1 MASRAI
7 PRFLYPARNNAA
19 QLFLRKSCAKVR
31 ARWIHLPW
39 NRSNAAKP
47 VRSSASVGLRP
58 AIGFRIP
65 RLRFEVRLT
74 ALLFLLAL
82 PTLILASVALYLRHA
97 PILVW
102 MGVLS
107 ALSVLLAFLGS
118 AAFRHIVRPLQTLS
132 NVVAA
137 LRENE
142 YSFRA
147 REIGQ
152 GDALGDLA
160 AQINEL
166 ASDLRVRRHRESET
180 FALLERVV
188 ESMDL
193 PVLAF
198 DAAEDLQLTNPAAR
212 KMLQLSADA
221 VLHRS
226 ASSLG
231 LKDILD
237 CPDNSIAT
245 LTMHGREGRWM
256 VRRSRFYQN
265 GMPHTLLL
273 LSDVSGVLREQER
286 QAWQRLIRVLA
297 HEVNN
302 SLTPIK
308 SIAGS
313 LRLRVMRLHA
323 VQTMDA
329 TNPLEGPKPAVNPVD
344 MEHGL
349 AIIEE
354 RAESL
359 NRFLQAYSQ
368 LAKLPPPVKATF
380 AAAPLLE
387 RVCHLETRLQT
398 ALQVSGGTEIY
409 ADAAQLEQ
417 ALINLVRNAVD
428 ATMQAHDDKTA
439 AHVVVFC
446 KRQSNSVVIQVED
459 NGTGLANPANLF
471 VPLYT
476 TKPGGMGVGLILALQ
491 IIEAHGGTLTLANR
505 SDALGC
511 RAEIRL
517 PAAP

>member
-1 MASRAI
+1 MASSAAKR
-7 PRFLYPARNNAA
+7 ARNSPAA
-19 QLFLRKSCAKVR
+19 Q
-31 ARWIHLPW
+31 P
-39 NRSNAAKP
+39 
-47 VRSSASVGLRP
+47 RP
-58 AIGFRIP
+58 TIGFKIP
-65 RLRFEVRLT
+65 RLRFEVRLA
-74 ALLFLLAL
+74 ALLAALAIPTLVLASIALYLWHASILAWVAVLVVLLLAL
-82 PTLILASVALYLRHA
+82 
-97 PILVW
+97 VW
-102 MGVLS
+102 
-107 ALSVLLAFLGS
+107 LGS
-118 AAFRHIVRPLQTLS
+118 TIFHHIVRPLQTLS

-166 ASDLRVRRHRESET
+166 AGDLRVRRHRESET

-188 ESMDL
+188 ESMEL
-193 PVLAF
+193 PVFAF
-198 DAAEDLQLTNPAAR
+198 NAAAELQLTNPAAR
-212 KMLQLSADA
+212 KLLHLSLNSM
-221 VLHRS
+221 LHRS
-226 ASSLG
+226 ADSLG
-231 LKDILD
+231 LMELLD
-237 CPDNSIAT
+237 CADNSVVT

-256 VRRSRFYQN
+256 VRRSKFYQE

-313 LRLRVMRLHA
+313 LRSRMMRNFAAPPTDLMSLIEA
-323 VQTMDA
+323 PRQ
-329 TNPLEGPKPAVNPVD
+329 EVNPVD
-344 MEHGL
+344 LEHGL

-368 LAKLPPPVKATF
+368 LAKLPPPVKSVS

-387 RVCHLETRLQT
+387 RICHLETRAKV
-398 ALQVSGGTEIY
+398 ALEIAENLDIY

-428 ATMQAHDDKTA
+428 AAMQAHEDKSAVRVT
-439 AHVVVFC
+439 VVC
-446 KRQSNSVVIQVED
+446 TRNSDSIVILVED
-459 NGTGLANPANLF
+459 NGAGLANPANLF

-491 IIEAHGGTLTLANR
+491 IIEAHGGALTVANR
-505 SDALGC
+505 NDGPGC
-511 RAEIRL
+511 RAEVQL
-517 PAAP
+517 PVLSDDAILSDPSS

>member
-1 MASRAI
+1 MVSS
-7 PRFLYPARNNAA
+7 AA
-19 QLFLRKSCAKVR
+19 KR
-31 ARWIHLPW
+31 ARP
-39 NRSNAAKP
+39 A
-47 VRSSASVGLRP
+47 ASVRP
-58 AIGFRIP
+58 RPSIGFRVP
-65 RLRFEVRLT
+65 RLRFEVRLA
-74 ALLFLLAL
+74 ALLVLFAL
-82 PTLILASVALYLRHA
+82 PALILGTVALVLWHA
-97 PILVW
+97 SIVVW
-102 MGVLS
+102 LS
-107 ALSVLLAFLGS
+107 ALAVLLLLLASLGS
-118 AAFRHIVRPLQTLS
+118 AVFRHIVRPLQTLS

-166 ASDLRVRRHRESET
+166 AGDLRLRRHRESET

-193 PVLAF
+193 PVFAF
-198 DAAEDLQLTNPAAR
+198 NAAAELQLTNPAAR
-212 KMLQLSADA
+212 KMLQLPADSM
-221 VLHRS
+221 LHRS

-231 LKDILD
+231 LTELLD
-237 CPDNSIAT
+237 CADNSVVT

-256 VRRSRFYQN
+256 VRRSKFYQN

-286 QAWQRLIRVLA
+286 QAWRRLIRVLA

-313 LRLRVMRLHA
+313 LRSRMMRIY
-323 VQTMDA
+323 A
-329 TNPLEGPKPAVNPVD
+329 TQATDGMSQSVGAKQEVNPVD

-368 LAKLPPPVKATF
+368 LAKLPPPVKTMF

-387 RVCHLETRLQT
+387 RVCHLETRAKIVLEV
-398 ALQVSGGTEIY
+398 ADDLKIY

-428 ATMQAHDDKTA
+428 AALQPHDDKTA
-439 AHVVVFC
+439 TRVVVVC
-446 KRQSNSVVIQVED
+446 ERQSDRIVIQVED
-459 NGTGLANPANLF
+459 NGTGLANPANIF

-491 IIEAHGGTLTLANR
+491 IIEGHGGTLTLENR
-505 SDALGC
+505 TDGSGC
-511 RAEIRL
+511 CAEIHL
-517 PAAP
+517 PVLSVDSILADSSS

>member
-1 MASRAI
+1 MVS
-7 PRFLYPARNNAA
+7 
-19 QLFLRKSCAKVR
+19 S
-31 ARWIHLPW
+31 
-39 NRSNAAKP
+39 AAKRA
-47 VRSSASVGLRP
+47 RSSASGWSRP

-65 RLRFEVRLT
+65 RLRFEVRLV
-74 ALLFLLAL
+74 ALLLLLAV
-82 PTLILASVALYLRHA
+82 PTLILASFALYMWHA
-97 PILVW
+97 SLLIW
-102 MGVLS
+102 ICFLS
-107 ALSVLLAFLGS
+107 ALLILLAFLSS
-118 AAFRHIVRPLQTLS
+118 AVFRHIVRPLQTLS

-160 AQINEL
+160 TQINEL
-166 ASDLRVRRHRESET
+166 AGDLRIRRHRESET

-193 PVLAF
+193 PVFAF
-198 DAAEDLQLTNPAAR
+198 NAAADLQLTNPAAR
-212 KMLQLSADA
+212 KMLHLPADA
-221 VLHRS
+221 MLHRS

-231 LKDILD
+231 LTDILD
-237 CPDNSIAT
+237 CPDNSIVPLT
-245 LTMHGREGRWM
+245 LHGREGRWM

-313 LRLRVMRLHA
+313 LRSRMMRLHITQA
-323 VQTMDA
+323 ADA
-329 TNPLEGPKPAVNPVD
+329 TNPIESTKQAVNPAD

-359 NRFLQAYSQ
+359 NHFLQAYSQ

-380 AAAPLLE
+380 VAAPLLE
-387 RVCHLETRLQT
+387 RVCHLETRLKAT
-398 ALQVSGGTEIY
+398 LHVSEGTEIY

-417 ALINLVRNAVD
+417 ALINVIRNAVD
-428 ATMQAHDDKTA
+428 AAMQAHDDKAA
-439 AHVVVFC
+439 AHVAVLC
-446 KRQSNSVVIQVED
+446 RRQSDSVVIRVED

-505 SDALGC
+505 DDAQGC

-517 PAAP
+517 PIASDVANHADSSS

>member
-1 MASRAI
+1 MASS
-7 PRFLYPARNNAA
+7 AA
-19 QLFLRKSCAKVR
+19 KR
-31 ARWIHLPW
+31 AR
-39 NRSNAAKP
+39 SA
-47 VRSSASVGLRP
+47 ASVRP
-58 AIGFRIP
+58 RPSIGFRIP
-65 RLRFEVRLT
+65 RLRFEVRLA
-74 ALLFLLAL
+74 ALLVALAV
-82 PTLILASVALYLRHA
+82 PTLVLASVTLYLWHA
-97 PILVW
+97 SVVVW
-102 MGVLS
+102 MCVLTVLVLS
-107 ALSVLLAFLGS
+107 LAWLGS
-118 AAFRHIVRPLQTLS
+118 AIFQHTVRPLQTLS

-147 REIGQ
+147 RDIGQ

-166 ASDLRVRRHRESET
+166 AGDLRVRRHRESET

-188 ESMDL
+188 ESMEL
-193 PVLAF
+193 PVFAF
-198 DAAEDLQLTNPAAR
+198 NAAAELQLTNPAAR
-212 KMLQLSADA
+212 KMLQLPANSM
-221 VLHRS
+221 LHRS

-231 LKDILD
+231 LTGLLD
-237 CPDNSIAT
+237 CADNSVVT

-256 VRRSRFYQN
+256 VRRSKFYQE

-313 LRLRVMRLHA
+313 LRSRMMRSFA
-323 VQTMDA
+323 APTDMMSK
-329 TNPLEGPKPAVNPVD
+329 LEGPRQEVNPVD

-368 LAKLPPPVKATF
+368 LAKLPPPVKTVS

-387 RVCHLETRLQT
+387 RICHLETRAKV
-398 ALQVSGGTEIY
+398 ALEVAGNVDIY

-428 ATMQAHDDKTA
+428 AAMQAHEDKSA
-439 AHVVVFC
+439 VRVKVLCAQ
-446 KRQSNSVVIQVED
+446 QSDSLVILVED

-491 IIEAHGGTLTLANR
+491 IIEAHGGTLPSQIAMTA
-505 SDALGC
+505 
-511 RAEIRL
+511 
-517 PAAP
+517 PAAAQKFICQFCPTTQFSPSHHS

>member
-1 MASRAI
+1 WHASIVVWLCA
-7 PRFLYPARNNAA
+7 LAA
-19 QLFLRKSCAKVR
+19 
-31 ARWIHLPW
+31 
-39 NRSNAAKP
+39 
-47 VRSSASVGLRP
+47 
-58 AIGFRIP
+58 
-65 RLRFEVRLT
+65 
-74 ALLFLLAL
+74 
-82 PTLILASVALYLRHA
+82 LI
-97 PILVW
+97 
-102 MGVLS
+102 
-107 ALSVLLAFLGS
+107 VLLASLGS
-118 AAFRHIVRPLQTLS
+118 AVFRHIVRPLQTLS

-166 ASDLRVRRHRESET
+166 AGDLRLRRHRESET

-193 PVLAF
+193 PIFAF
-198 DAAEDLQLTNPAAR
+198 NAAAELQLTNPAAR
-212 KMLQLSADA
+212 KMLHLPPDSM
-221 VLHRS
+221 LHRS

-231 LKDILD
+231 LTEILH
-237 CPDNSIAT
+237 CPDSSVVS

-256 VRRSRFYQN
+256 VRRSKFYQE

-286 QAWQRLIRVLA
+286 QAWRRLIRVLA

-313 LRLRVMRLHA
+313 LRSRMMRNFAAPLTDVMSRVEAPR
-323 VQTMDA
+323 Q
-329 TNPLEGPKPAVNPVD
+329 EVNPVD

-368 LAKLPPPVKATF
+368 LAKLPPPVKSLS
-380 AAAPLLE
+380 AAAPLLD
-387 RVCHLETRLQT
+387 RICHLETRAKV
-398 ALQVSGGTEIY
+398 ALEVEENIDIY

-428 ATMQAHDDKTA
+428 AAMQAHEDKSA
-439 AHVVVFC
+439 LRVAVVC
-446 KRQSNSVVIQVED
+446 RLQSDSIVILVED
-459 NGTGLANPANLF
+459 NGVGLANPANLF

-491 IIEAHGGTLTLANR
+491 IIEAHGGTLTLENR
-505 SDALGC
+505 TDGPGC
-511 RAEIRL
+511 RAEIHL
-517 PAAP
+517 PVPSDHTGLADSSS

>member
-1 MASRAI
+1 MASSAVR
-7 PRFLYPARNNAA
+7 RGERARNSVAA
-19 QLFLRKSCAKVR
+19 Q
-31 ARWIHLPW
+31 ARPM
-39 NRSNAAKP
+39 
-47 VRSSASVGLRP
+47 
-58 AIGFRIP
+58 IGFRIP
-65 RLRFEVRLT
+65 RLRFEVRLA
-74 ALLFLLAL
+74 ALLVALGAPALVLA
-82 PTLILASVALYLRHA
+82 AVALYLWQSSA
-97 PILVW
+97 LVW
-102 MGVLS
+102 TCVLGVL
-107 ALSVLLAFLGS
+107 LLALGWLGS
-118 AAFRHIVRPLQTLS
+118 AIFRHIVRPLQTLS

-166 ASDLRVRRHRESET
+166 AGDLRVRRHRESET

-188 ESMDL
+188 ESMEL
-193 PVLAF
+193 PVFAF
-198 DAAEDLQLTNPAAR
+198 NAAAELQLTNPAAR
-212 KMLQLSADA
+212 KMLQLPGNSM
-221 VLHRS
+221 LHRN

-231 LKDILD
+231 LTQLLD
-237 CPDNSIAT
+237 CADNSVVT

-256 VRRSRFYQN
+256 VRRSKFYQE

-313 LRLRVMRLHA
+313 LRSRMMRNFAAPPPHL
-323 VQTMDA
+323 TIGIDA
-329 TNPLEGPKPAVNPVD
+329 PRQDVNPVD
-344 MEHGL
+344 LEHGL

-368 LAKLPPPVKATF
+368 LSKLPPPLKSLF

-387 RVCHLETRLQT
+387 RTCHLETR
-398 ALQVSGGTEIY
+398 ANVVLQVETDLEIY
-409 ADAAQLEQ
+409 ADAAQVEQ

-428 ATMQAHDDKTA
+428 AAMQAHEDKSA
-439 AHVVVFC
+439 VRVVVIC
-446 KRQSNSVVIQVED
+446 RNQSESVVILVED
-459 NGTGLANPANLF
+459 NGPGLANPANLF

-476 TKPGGMGVGLILALQ
+476 TKPGGMGIGLILALQ
-491 IIEAHGGTLTLANR
+491 IVEAHGGTLSIVNR
-505 SDALGC
+505 DDGPGC
-511 RAEIRL
+511 RAEIHL
-517 PAAP
+517 PALSDDSLLTVPSN

>member
-1 MASRAI
+1 MAFSAI
-7 PRFLYPARNNAA
+7 RRGE
-19 QLFLRKSCAKVR
+19 R
-31 ARWIHLPW
+31 ARP
-39 NRSNAAKP
+39 
-47 VRSSASVGLRP
+47 SASVRP
-58 AIGFRIP
+58 RPTIGFKIP
-65 RLRFEVRLT
+65 RLRFEVRLA
-74 ALLFLLAL
+74 ALLVAFAIPTLVLATVVL
-82 PTLILASVALYLRHA
+82 YLWHASVVVGVCVLVVLILA
-97 PILVW
+97 
-102 MGVLS
+102 
-107 ALSVLLAFLGS
+107 LAWLGS
-118 AAFRHIVRPLQTLS
+118 AIFQHIVRPLQTLS

-166 ASDLRVRRHRESET
+166 AGDLRVRRHRESET

-188 ESMDL
+188 ESMEL
-193 PVLAF
+193 PVFAF
-198 DAAEDLQLTNPAAR
+198 NAAAELQLTNPAAR
-212 KMLQLSADA
+212 KMLQFSANSM
-221 VLHRS
+221 LHRS
-226 ASSLG
+226 ATSLG
-231 LKDILD
+231 LTELLD
-237 CPDNSIAT
+237 CADNSVVT

-256 VRRSRFYQN
+256 VRRSKFYQE

-286 QAWQRLIRVLA
+286 QAWRRLIRVLA

-313 LRLRVMRLHA
+313 LRSRVMRNFA
-323 VQTMDA
+323 AQ
-329 TNPLEGPKPAVNPVD
+329 PADPISRVESLRPEVNLNPVD

-368 LAKLPPPVKATF
+368 LAKLPPPVKLVS

-387 RVCHLETRLQT
+387 RICHLETRAKV
-398 ALQVSGGTEIY
+398 ALQIAGNVEIY

-428 ATMQAHDDKTA
+428 AAMQAHEDKSAVLVT
-439 AHVVVFC
+439 VIC
-446 KRQSNSVVIQVED
+446 SLQSDSAVILVED
-459 NGTGLANPANLF
+459 NGAGLANPANLF

-491 IIEAHGGTLTLANR
+491 IIEAHGGTLTVANR
-505 SDALGC
+505 NDGSGC

-517 PAAP
+517 PVPSDDAVLADSSS

>member
-1 MASRAI
+1 MVSS
-7 PRFLYPARNNAA
+7 AA
-19 QLFLRKSCAKVR
+19 KR
-31 ARWIHLPW
+31 ARP
-39 NRSNAAKP
+39 A
-47 VRSSASVGLRP
+47 ASVRP
-58 AIGFRIP
+58 RPSIGFRVP
-65 RLRFEVRLT
+65 RLRFEVRLA
-74 ALLFLLAL
+74 ALLVLFAL
-82 PTLILASVALYLRHA
+82 PALILGTVALVLWHA
-97 PILVW
+97 SIVVW
-102 MGVLS
+102 LS
-107 ALSVLLAFLGS
+107 ALAVLLLLLASLGS
-118 AAFRHIVRPLQTLS
+118 AVFRHIVRPLQTLS

-166 ASDLRVRRHRESET
+166 AGDLRLRRHRESET

-193 PVLAF
+193 PVFAF
-198 DAAEDLQLTNPAAR
+198 NAAAELQLTNPAAR
-212 KMLQLSADA
+212 KMLQLPADSM
-221 VLHRS
+221 LHRS

-231 LKDILD
+231 LTELLD
-237 CPDNSIAT
+237 CADNSVVT

-256 VRRSRFYQN
+256 VRRSKFYQN

-286 QAWQRLIRVLA
+286 QAWRRLIRVLA

-313 LRLRVMRLHA
+313 LRSRMMRIY
-323 VQTMDA
+323 A
-329 TNPLEGPKPAVNPVD
+329 TQATDGMSQSVGAKQEVNPVD

-368 LAKLPPPVKATF
+368 LAKLPPPVKTMF

-387 RVCHLETRLQT
+387 RVCHLETRAKIVLEV
-398 ALQVSGGTEIY
+398 ADDLKIY

-428 ATMQAHDDKTA
+428 AALQPHDDKTA
-439 AHVVVFC
+439 TRVVVVC
-446 KRQSNSVVIQVED
+446 GPQSDRIVIQVED
-459 NGTGLANPANLF
+459 NGAGLANPANLF
-471 VPLYT
+471 VLLYT

-491 IIEAHGGTLTLANR
+491 IIEAHGGTLTLENR
-505 SDALGC
+505 TDGPGC
-511 RAEIRL
+511 CAEIHL
-517 PAAP
+517 PVLSVDSILADSSS

>member
-1 MASRAI
+1 MASS
-7 PRFLYPARNNAA
+7 AA
-19 QLFLRKSCAKVR
+19 KR
-31 ARWIHLPW
+31 ARPT
-39 NRSNAAKP
+39 
-47 VRSSASVGLRP
+47 ASVRP
-58 AIGFRIP
+58 RPSIGFRIP
-65 RLRFEVRLT
+65 RLRFEVRLA
-74 ALLFLLAL
+74 ALLVAL
-82 PTLILASVALYLRHA
+82 SVPTLILACVALYLWHA
-97 PILVW
+97 SVLVCVCILV
-102 MGVLS
+102 VLIL
-107 ALSVLLAFLGS
+107 ALAWLGS
-118 AAFRHIVRPLQTLS
+118 AIFQHIVRPLQTLS

-166 ASDLRVRRHRESET
+166 AGDLRVRRHREFET

-188 ESMDL
+188 ESMEL
-193 PVLAF
+193 PVFAF
-198 DAAEDLQLTNPAAR
+198 NDAATLQLTNPAAR
-212 KMLQLSADA
+212 KMLQLPVNAM
-221 VLHRS
+221 LHRS

-231 LKDILD
+231 LTELLD
-237 CPDNSIAT
+237 CADNSVVT

-256 VRRSRFYQN
+256 VRRSKFYQE

-286 QAWQRLIRVLA
+286 QAWRRLIRVLA

-313 LRLRVMRLHA
+313 LRSRMMRSFASPPTDLMSKVEA
-323 VQTMDA
+323 
-329 TNPLEGPKPAVNPVD
+329 PRPEINPVD

-368 LAKLPPPVKATF
+368 LAKLPPPVKSLS
-380 AAAPLLE
+380 AAAPLLD
-387 RVCHLETRLQT
+387 RICHLETRAKV
-398 ALQVSGGTEIY
+398 ALEVAEKIDIY

-428 ATMQAHDDKTA
+428 SAMQAHEDKSA
-439 AHVVVFC
+439 VRVAVVC
-446 KRQSNSVVIQVED
+446 RQNSDSVVILVED

-476 TKPGGMGVGLILALQ
+476 TKPGGMGVGLLLALQ
-491 IIEAHGGTLTLANR
+491 VIEAHGGPLTVANR
-505 SDALGC
+505 NAGPGC
-511 RAEIRL
+511 RAEIHL
-517 PAAP
+517 PVLSDDTIRADPSN

>member
-1 MASRAI
+1 MAFSAVRRGERA
-7 PRFLYPARNNAA
+7 
-19 QLFLRKSCAKVR
+19 
-31 ARWIHLPW
+31 
-39 NRSNAAKP
+39 
-47 VRSSASVGLRP
+47 RSSASVRP
-58 AIGFRIP
+58 RPMIGFRVP

-74 ALLFLLAL
+74 ALLVALAL
-82 PTLILASVALYLRHA
+82 PTLVLASVMLYLWHVSV
-97 PILVW
+97 LVW
-102 MGVLS
+102 VCVLVVLVL
-107 ALSVLLAFLGS
+107 ALAWLGS
-118 AAFRHIVRPLQTLS
+118 TIFQHIVRPLQTLS

-166 ASDLRVRRHRESET
+166 AGDLRVRRHREFET

-188 ESMDL
+188 ESMEL
-193 PVLAF
+193 PVFAF
-198 DAAEDLQLTNPAAR
+198 NEAAELQLTNPAAR
-212 KMLQLSADA
+212 KMLQLPANSMLHHSAT
-221 VLHRS
+221 
-226 ASSLG
+226 SLG
-231 LKDILD
+231 LTGLLD
-237 CPDNSIAT
+237 CADNSVVT

-256 VRRSRFYQN
+256 VRRSKFYQE

-313 LRLRVMRLHA
+313 LRSRVMRNFA
-323 VQTMDA
+323 APSTTPPSKFEASRQ
-329 TNPLEGPKPAVNPVD
+329 EVNPVD

-359 NRFLQAYSQ
+359 NLFLQAYSQ
-368 LAKLPPPVKATF
+368 LAKLPPPVKSLSV
-380 AAAPLLE
+380 AAPLLE
-387 RVCHLETRLQT
+387 RICHLETRATVTLEV
-398 ALQVSGGTEIY
+398 ADDVVIY
-409 ADAAQLEQ
+409 ADPAQLEQ

-428 ATMQAHDDKTA
+428 AAMQANENKSA
-439 AHVVVFC
+439 VRVKMVC
-446 KRQSNSVVIQVED
+446 KPQSDSTLILVED

-491 IIEAHGGTLTLANR
+491 IIEAHGGTLTVANR
-505 SDALGC
+505 TDGPGC
-511 RAEIRL
+511 RAEIHL
-517 PAAP
+517 PVLPNDATFPDPSS

>member
-1 MASRAI
+1 MASS
-7 PRFLYPARNNAA
+7 AA
-19 QLFLRKSCAKVR
+19 KR
-31 ARWIHLPW
+31 ARP
-39 NRSNAAKP
+39 
-47 VRSSASVGLRP
+47 SASVQPRP
-58 AIGFRIP
+58 MIGFRIP
-65 RLRFEVRLT
+65 RLRFEVRLA
-74 ALLFLLAL
+74 ALLVALASPAVVLAFVALFLWRASVLVWVCVL
-82 PTLILASVALYLRHA
+82 VVLILA
-97 PILVW
+97 
-102 MGVLS
+102 
-107 ALSVLLAFLGS
+107 LAWLGS
-118 AAFRHIVRPLQTLS
+118 SIFQHIVRPLQTLS

-166 ASDLRVRRHRESET
+166 AGDLRVRRHRESET
-180 FALLERVV
+180 FALLECVV
-188 ESMDL
+188 ESMEL
-193 PVLAF
+193 PVFAF
-198 DAAEDLQLTNPAAR
+198 NAAAELQLTNPAAR
-212 KMLQLSADA
+212 KMLQLPANSM
-221 VLHRS
+221 LHRS
-226 ASSLG
+226 AASLG
-231 LKDILD
+231 LTDILH
-237 CPDNSIAT
+237 CADNSVVT
-245 LTMHGREGRWM
+245 LTMHGRQGRWM
-256 VRRSRFYQN
+256 VRRSKFYQE
-265 GMPHTLLL
+265 GTPHTLLL

-313 LRLRVMRLHA
+313 LRSRMMRSFAVPPPDGIARVEFPRQEL
-323 VQTMDA
+323 
-329 TNPLEGPKPAVNPVD
+329 NPVD

-368 LAKLPPPVKATF
+368 LAKLPPPVKAVS

-387 RVCHLETRLQT
+387 RICHLETRVNVVLELQKD
-398 ALQVSGGTEIY
+398 VEIY

-428 ATMQAHDDKTA
+428 AAIQAHQDKSA
-439 AHVVVFC
+439 VRVA
-446 KRQSNSVVIQVED
+446 VICRHQAESIVILVED
-459 NGTGLANPANLF
+459 NGAGLANPANLF

-491 IIEAHGGTLTLANR
+491 IIEAHGGTLTVANR
-505 SDALGC
+505 NDGPGC

-517 PAAP
+517 PVLSVDTILADPSS

>member
-1 MASRAI
+1 MVFS
-7 PRFLYPARNNAA
+7 AA
-19 QLFLRKSCAKVR
+19 NR
-31 ARWIHLPW
+31 AR
-39 NRSNAAKP
+39 SSSSTAA
-47 VRSSASVGLRP
+47 RP
-58 AIGFRIP
+58 AIGFKIP
-65 RLRFEVRLT
+65 RLRFEVRLVG
-74 ALLFLLAL
+74 LLLLLAL
-82 PTLILASVALYLRHA
+82 PTLTLGCVALYLWHA
-97 PILVW
+97 SPMTWIS
-102 MGVLS
+102 VLS
-107 ALSVLLAFLGS
+107 ALLLLLASLVS
-118 AAFRHIVRPLQTLS
+118 AAFQHIVRPLRTLS

-147 REIGQ
+147 REVGQ

-166 ASDLRVRRHRESET
+166 AGALRTRRHRESET

-188 ESMDL
+188 ETMDL
-193 PVLAF
+193 PVFAF
-198 DAAEDLQLTNPAAR
+198 DAGSDLQLTNPAAL
-212 KMLQLSADA
+212 KMLQLPADSM
-221 VLHRS
+221 LHQS

-231 LKDILD
+231 LTEILR
-237 CPDNSIAT
+237 CPDNSVVS

-256 VRRSRFYQN
+256 VRRSKFYQY

-313 LRLRVMRLHA
+313 LRSRLQQLLLSPPVSFA
-323 VQTMDA
+323 AAFEPTPPWQ
-329 TNPLEGPKPAVNPVD
+329 GVNPVD
-344 MEHGL
+344 MEYGL

-368 LAKLPPPVKATF
+368 LAKLPPPVKTTF

-387 RVCHLETRLQT
+387 RVCHLETRLKAVLDVT
-398 ALQVSGGTEIY
+398 DEAEIF

-417 ALINLVRNAVD
+417 ALINLIRNAVD
-428 ATMQAHDDKTA
+428 AAMQSHPNKSE
-439 AHVVVFC
+439 AHVTVLC
-446 KRQSNSVVIQVED
+446 KRRSTSVTIEVED
-459 NGTGLANPANLF
+459 NGVGLANPANLF
-471 VPLYT
+471 VPFYT
-476 TKPGGMGVGLILALQ
+476 TKPGGTGIGLVIALQ
-491 IIEAHGGTLTLANR
+491 IIEAHGGTLVLANR
-505 SDALGC
+505 EGVQGC
-511 RAEIRL
+511 SAQIRL
-517 PAAP
+517 PIMSNVTLLPSDA

>member
-1 MASRAI
+1 MASS
-7 PRFLYPARNNAA
+7 AA
-19 QLFLRKSCAKVR
+19 KR
-31 ARWIHLPW
+31 AR
-39 NRSNAAKP
+39 A
-47 VRSSASVGLRP
+47 SASVRP
-58 AIGFRIP
+58 RPSIGFRIP
-65 RLRFEVRLT
+65 RLRYETRLT
-74 ALLFLLAL
+74 ALLIGLAF
-82 PTLILASVALYLRHA
+82 PALILSAIALRLWHASVTTW
-97 PILVW
+97 I
-102 MGVLS
+102 
-107 ALSVLLAFLGS
+107 SVLLVLILLLAWLAS
-118 AAFRHIVRPLQTLS
+118 AVFQHTVRPLQTLS

-166 ASDLRVRRHRESET
+166 AGDLRVRRHRESET

-188 ESMDL
+188 ESMEL
-193 PVLAF
+193 PVFAF
-198 DAAEDLQLTNPAAR
+198 NAAAELQLTNPAAR
-212 KMLQLSADA
+212 KMLQLPIHSM
-221 VLHRS
+221 LHRS
-226 ASSLG
+226 ATSLG
-231 LKDILD
+231 LTEILH
-237 CPDNSIAT
+237 CADNSVVT
-245 LTMHGREGRWM
+245 LNMHGREGRWM
-256 VRRSRFYQN
+256 VRRSKFYQE

-313 LRLRVMRLHA
+313 LRSRMTRSYA
-323 VQTMDA
+323 TPAMD
-329 TNPLEGPKPAVNPVD
+329 PGIRMDPPRQDVNPVD

-368 LAKLPPPVKATF
+368 LAKLPPPVKSVSV
-380 AAAPLLE
+380 AAPLLE
-387 RVCHLETRLQT
+387 RICHLETRAKVVLEV
-398 ALQVSGGTEIY
+398 AKDIEIY

-428 ATMQAHDDKTA
+428 AALQAHEDKSA
-439 AHVVVFC
+439 VRVAVIC
-446 KRQSNSVVIQVED
+446 RRQSDGVAILVQD

-491 IIEAHGGTLTLANR
+491 IIEAHGGTLTVANR
-505 SDALGC
+505 NDGPGC
-511 RAEIRL
+511 RAEIHL
-517 PAAP
+517 PPFSDDAVLADASSERT

>member
-1 MASRAI
+1 MAFSAVRRGDRTASSVSA
-7 PRFLYPARNNAA
+7 PA
-19 QLFLRKSCAKVR
+19 
-31 ARWIHLPW
+31 
-39 NRSNAAKP
+39 
-47 VRSSASVGLRP
+47 RP

-65 RLRFEVRLT
+65 RLRFEVRLA
-74 ALLFLLAL
+74 ALLSAVVF
-82 PTLILASVALYLRHA
+82 PTLAFASVALYLWHA
-97 PILVW
+97 SAVVW
-102 MGVLS
+102 V
-107 ALSVLLAFLGS
+107 SVLVALVVALAWLGS
-118 AAFRHIVRPLQTLS
+118 AIFQHIVRPLQTLS

-166 ASDLRVRRHRESET
+166 AGDLRVRRHRESET

-188 ESMDL
+188 ESMEL
-193 PVLAF
+193 PVFAF
-198 DAAEDLQLTNPAAR
+198 NAAAELQLTNPAAR
-212 KMLQLSADA
+212 KMLQLPANSM
-221 VLHRS
+221 LHRS
-226 ASSLG
+226 AGSLG
-231 LKDILD
+231 LTELLD
-237 CPDNSIAT
+237 CADNSVVT

-256 VRRSRFYQN
+256 VRRSKFYQE

-313 LRLRVMRLHA
+313 LRSRMMRTFA
-323 VQTMDA
+323 A
-329 TNPLEGPKPAVNPVD
+329 PALDIMSKIEPPRQELNPVD

-368 LAKLPPPVKATF
+368 LAKLPRPVKVVSVAT
-380 AAAPLLE
+380 ALLG
-387 RVCHLETRLQT
+387 RICHLETRAQV
-398 ALQVSGGTEIY
+398 ALEVAADVNIY

-428 ATMQAHDDKTA
+428 AAMQAHEEKSA
-439 AHVVVFC
+439 VRVKVVCRV
-446 KRQSNSVVIQVED
+446 QSDSVVILVED
-459 NGTGLANPANLF
+459 NGAGLANPANLF

-491 IIEAHGGTLTLANR
+491 IIEAHGGTLTVANR
-505 SDALGC
+505 NDGPGC
-511 RAEIRL
+511 RAEIHL
-517 PAAP
+517 PVLSDDTNLAEPSS

>member
-1 MASRAI
+1 MASSAAKR
-7 PRFLYPARNNAA
+7 ARNSAAA
-19 QLFLRKSCAKVR
+19 Q
-31 ARWIHLPW
+31 P
-39 NRSNAAKP
+39 
-47 VRSSASVGLRP
+47 RP
-58 AIGFRIP
+58 TIGFRIP
-65 RLRFEVRLT
+65 RLRFEVRLA
-74 ALLFLLAL
+74 ALLLAL
-82 PTLILASVALYLRHA
+82 AFPALILAAVALYLWHA
-97 PILVW
+97 
-102 MGVLS
+102 
-107 ALSVLLAFLGS
+107 SVLIWVCVLLVLILLLAWLGS
-118 AAFRHIVRPLQTLS
+118 AVFQHIVRPLQTLS

-166 ASDLRVRRHRESET
+166 AGDLRVRRHRESET

-188 ESMDL
+188 ESMEL
-193 PVLAF
+193 PVFAF
-198 DAAEDLQLTNPAAR
+198 NAAAELQLTNPAAR
-212 KMLQLSADA
+212 KMLQLPANSM
-221 VLHRS
+221 LHRS

-231 LKDILD
+231 LTEILH
-237 CPDNSIAT
+237 CADNSVVT
-245 LTMHGREGRWM
+245 LIMHGREGRWM
-256 VRRSRFYQN
+256 VRRSKFYQD

-313 LRLRVMRLHA
+313 LRSRMMRNYAAPPTNLMSRVD
-323 VQTMDA
+323 T
-329 TNPLEGPKPAVNPVD
+329 PKPEVNPVD

-368 LAKLPPPVKATF
+368 LAKLPPPVKSVS

-387 RVCHLETRLQT
+387 RICHLETRAKVVLEV
-398 ALQVSGGTEIY
+398 AEDVEIY

-428 ATMQAHDDKTA
+428 AAMQAHEDKTA
-439 AHVVVFC
+439 VQVVVVC
-446 KRQSNSVVIQVED
+446 RRQSDSVVILVED

-491 IIEAHGGTLTLANR
+491 IIEAHGGTLTVANR
-505 SDALGC
+505 NDGPGC
-511 RAEIRL
+511 RAEIHL
-517 PAAP
+517 PVLSDDTVLADSSS

>member
-1 MASRAI
+1 MASS
-7 PRFLYPARNNAA
+7 AA
-19 QLFLRKSCAKVR
+19 KR
-31 ARWIHLPW
+31 AR
-39 NRSNAAKP
+39 SA
-47 VRSSASVGLRP
+47 ASVRP
-58 AIGFRIP
+58 RPSIGFRIP
-65 RLRFEVRLT
+65 RLRFEVRLASLLV
-74 ALLFLLAL
+74 ALAV
-82 PTLILASVALYLRHA
+82 PTLVLASVTLYLWHA
-97 PILVW
+97 SVVVW
-102 MGVLS
+102 MCVLTVLVLS
-107 ALSVLLAFLGS
+107 LAWLGS
-118 AAFRHIVRPLQTLS
+118 AIFQHTVRPLQTLS

-147 REIGQ
+147 RDIGQ

-166 ASDLRVRRHRESET
+166 AGDLRVRRHRESET

-188 ESMDL
+188 ESMEL
-193 PVLAF
+193 PVFAF
-198 DAAEDLQLTNPAAR
+198 NAAAELQLTNPAAR
-212 KMLQLSADA
+212 KMLQLPANSM
-221 VLHRS
+221 LHRS

-231 LKDILD
+231 LTGLLD
-237 CPDNSIAT
+237 CADNSVVT

-256 VRRSRFYQN
+256 VRRSKFYQE

-313 LRLRVMRLHA
+313 LRSRMMRSFA
-323 VQTMDA
+323 APTDMMSK
-329 TNPLEGPKPAVNPVD
+329 LEGPRQEVNPVD

-368 LAKLPPPVKATF
+368 LAKLPPPVKTVS

-387 RVCHLETRLQT
+387 RICHLETRAKV
-398 ALQVSGGTEIY
+398 ALEVAGNVDIY

-428 ATMQAHDDKTA
+428 AAMQAHEDKSA
-439 AHVVVFC
+439 VRVKVLCAQ
-446 KRQSNSVVIQVED
+446 QSDSLVILVED

-491 IIEAHGGTLTLANR
+491 IIEAHGGTLTVANR
-505 SDALGC
+505 NDGPGC
-511 RAEIRL
+511 RAEIHL
-517 PAAP
+517 PILSNDTILAEPS